1 MCGEHR
7 TRKRPHHRKPCVR
20 DLGAPQ
26 IRVPDQPA
34 HEDRSDRHMLNIAA
48 HHPNVLPNRRRDSSP
63 TSNLGRYGSW
73 TTLADTSIDPQ
84 EEPPIALARWL
95 EQEDRKSTRLNS
107 SH

>member
-1 MCGEHR
+1 
-7 TRKRPHHRKPCVR
+7 
-20 DLGAPQ
+20 
-26 IRVPDQPA
+26 
-34 HEDRSDRHMLNIAA
+34 MLNIAA

-95 EQEDRKSTRLNS
+95 EQDGFRGELEALVPQLRAFARSLCGKRDVDDDLVQVARLTAWAAVDGS
-107 SH
+107 G